1 MLFIISETIPQK
13 LNIQSMLM
21 TGFIRWIATPTDQT
35 KSNPLANQEES
46 SITKSLVSFY
56 SFPVSSRGVLAVKEL
71 PAFKYGTKINKD
83 NKSAS

>member
-21 TGFIRWIATPTDQT
+21 TGFIRWIATLIDQT

>member
-1 MLFIISETIPQK
+1 
-13 LNIQSMLM
+13 MLM
-21 TGFIRWIATPTDQT
+21 TRFISWIITPRDQT

-46 SITKSLVSFY
+46 SITKAVVSFKFF
-56 SFPVSSRGVLAVKEL
+56 SVSSREGLAVKEL